1 MPKNKILCTAPI
13 LKFDKVVNLLKS
25 FSDLTIIEYCKYEKL
40 EKIIKNYDG
49 LMPNARIKIDKNIIE
64 KAKKLRSIYQP
75 SLGYEH
81 IDVDSCKKE
90 KIHFSCLAFD
100 TKFRKTLWSTAEHTI
115 ALMLNMLKN
124 LNECNEDVVRYGRW
138 DNRKYHI
145 EDLRG
150 KTVGIIGLG
159 NIGSKVAML
168 TKAFGA
174 NIIAHD
180 PYVISK
186 KYKMV
191 SLKNLCLKSDI
202 ISIHVPFNKE
212 TINLINRKNFLHMKN
227 GTYLINTSR
236 GGVINEND
244 LIKALKN
251 KIVKFT
257 ATDVLYKES
266 VDGVSENMLVKYAKI
281 NKNIIISPHIGGSS
295 HEYMEG
301 IFMHAAIS
309 LKRSLIKN

>member
-1 MPKNKILCTAPI
+1 M
-13 LKFDKVVNLLKS
+13 
-25 FSDLTIIEYCKYEKL
+25 
-40 EKIIKNYDG
+40 
-49 LMPNARIKIDKNIIE
+49 
-64 KAKKLRSIYQP
+64 
-75 SLGYEH
+75 
-81 IDVDSCKKE
+81 
-90 KIHFSCLAFD
+90 
-100 TKFRKTLWSTAEHTI
+100 
-115 ALMLNMLKN
+115 
-124 LNECNEDVVRYGRW
+124 
-138 DNRKYHI
+138 
-145 EDLRG
+145 RG

-244 LIKALKN
+244 LIKFL
-251 KIVKFT
+251 
-257 ATDVLYKES
+257 
-266 VDGVSENMLVKYAKI
+266 
-281 NKNIIISPHIGGSS
+281 
-295 HEYMEG
+295 
-301 IFMHAAIS
+301 
-309 LKRSLIKN
+309 